1 MVSTNEFHRQRIERA
16 MEKHGADVI
25 IASVPQHIRYLT
37 GFMALGPTY
46 HAKTQ
51 NYAVYYPAKNKTY
64 IINSLS
70 DGPTAF
76 DGVPDGELVFY
87 GSFRFVYPEKETEYS
102 RAFAEKT
109 KDITASPADSLI
121 EVMRR
126 IGTKGMRVAWDEL
139 RTPITTWNKVAAAC
153 PDTEFIPGL
162 SIFEE
167 ARCVKHP
174 EEIDLLEKACNIAE
188 DALLAALE
196 KTKIG
201 DSEYDID
208 LVYREEVAKRHGRT
222 LFCTCTIDR
231 RTSYSDTKCTKTQK
245 IHDGSL
251 IRFDYGAMY
260 DFYCSDL
267 ARTVMV
273 GKRDPEIERQYACI
287 REGLEAAFAMM
298 RPGVSANDVFQT
310 ALKATQKRFPQFS
323 RHHCGHGIGI
333 MINDIPGIAPGVD
346 QVLEEG
352 MVFCI
357 ETPFYCIDK
366 YGIQVEDMVAITA
379 TGIRRLNHTS
389 NDLIYIPARS

>member
-1 MVSTNEFHRQRIERA
+1 MFSSISKLQ
-16 MEKHGADVI
+16 
-25 IASVPQHIRYLT
+25 P
-37 GFMALGPTY
+37 
-46 HAKTQ
+46 
-51 NYAVYYPAKNKTY
+51 KNQ
-64 IINSLS
+64 
-70 DGPTAF
+70 P
-76 DGVPDGELVFY
+76 
-87 GSFRFVYPEKETEYS
+87 
-102 RAFAEKT
+102 
-109 KDITASPADSLI
+109 
-121 EVMRR
+121 
-126 IGTKGMRVAWDEL
+126 
-139 RTPITTWNKVAAAC
+139 
-153 PDTEFIPGL
+153 
-162 SIFEE
+162 
-167 ARCVKHP
+167 
-174 EEIDLLEKACNIAE
+174 
-188 DALLAALE
+188 
-196 KTKIG
+196 
-201 DSEYDID
+201 
-208 LVYREEVAKRHGRT
+208 YREEVAKWHGRT

-298 RPGVSANDVFQT
+298 KPGVSANDVFQT